1 MRTSLLAG
9 GIDDAVN
16 ENFETVST
24 EIQKVIFYS
33 VKINGVDFPIVVGWL
48 ALAAIVF
55 TIYFRGINFR
65 GFKHAIQLVKGDYTR
80 PDEVGEVSHFQ
91 ALATAVSGTVGLG
104 NIAGVA
110 VAITLGGP
118 GATFWMIIAGLLGM
132 ASKFTECTL
141 GVKYRRE
148 NADGSVSG
156 GPMFYLS
163 RGLAEQGKA
172 GLGKVLAAAFA
183 VFCILGSLG
192 GGNAFQSN
200 QAFAQMKAVT
210 GGDDG
215 FLGGGASGVLFGSTP
230 GNLIQIATVPVTVV
244 P

>member
-1 MRTSLLAG
+1 VRTTLLAG

-91 ALATAVSGTVGLG
+91 ALATAVSGRSGS
-104 NIAGVA
+104 
-110 VAITLGGP
+110 
-118 GATFWMIIAGLLGM
+118 ATSPVWPSPSRSA
-132 ASKFTECTL
+132 APA
-141 GVKYRRE
+141 RR
-148 NADGSVSG
+148 SG
-156 GPMFYLS
+156 
-163 RGLAEQGKA
+163 
-172 GLGKVLAAAFA
+172 
-183 VFCILGSLG
+183 
-192 GGNAFQSN
+192 
-200 QAFAQMKAVT
+200 
-210 GGDDG
+210 
-215 FLGGGASGVLFGSTP
+215 
-230 GNLIQIATVPVTVV
+230 
-244 P
+244 